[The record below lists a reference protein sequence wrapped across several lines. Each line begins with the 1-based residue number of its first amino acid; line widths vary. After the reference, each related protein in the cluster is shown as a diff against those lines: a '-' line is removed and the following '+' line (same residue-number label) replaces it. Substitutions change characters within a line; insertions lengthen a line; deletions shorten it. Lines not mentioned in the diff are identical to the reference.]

1 MKEDIVT
8 MILRKENL
16 KNIENWILKKYFN
29 FEILKFFLLFEKKL
43 HIFSFLKKYIGDT
56 PGLRFYDL

>member
-16 KNIENWILKKYFN
+16 KNIENWIFKKYFN
-29 FEILKFFLLFEKKL
+29 FEILKFFPTFRKK
-43 HIFSFLKKYIGDT
+43 ITYFSFKKKYIGDT
-56 PGLRFYDL
+56 AGLRFYDL